1 MNTIFDFIQLFAQ
14 PYDANY
20 LVMNRTTDTTATT
33 GNDLSPEMKTYYDMN
48 LLDYAQANLVHD
60 QFGQKRPIPQGSG
73 KTIEFRKFSPLAK
86 ALTPLTEG
94 VTPKGDQLNVSAMTA
109 TVQQYGNF
117 IVQSD
122 VLELTAL
129 DNTILEA
136 TKQLGRQAGKTIDT
150 VIRDILHSGTNVM
163 YAPTWSG
170 TTEVEST
177 SRGMLDTTAVLTV
190 DLVEQIAANLR
201 AMDCPTIDGYYIGI
215 IHPYAAYDLMRDA
228 EWRKP
233 HEYVNTENIYR
244 GEIGEIGGIRF
255 VQSTEA
261 KIIRGADLASNSRT
275 LLVNNQSGYSGA
287 ITGITFDGGTVAE
300 DALIGRK
307 ININGVTATITDN
320 TATTLTFAS
329 TNFGSI
335 ADNAVIYP
343 GEGGKAGISVFSSL
357 FFGQDAYGVTEIEGG
372 GLQTIVK
379 QKGSAGTADPLDQRS
394 SVGWKAMLTAEILI
408 PEYLIRVEHTS
419 KRYSATAQQN

>member
-1 MNTIFDFIQLFAQ
+1 MET
-14 PYDANY
+14 
-20 LVMNRTTDTTATT
+20 
-33 GNDLSPEMKTYYDMN
+33 
-48 LLDYAQANLVHD
+48 
-60 QFGQKRPIPQGSG
+60 
-73 KTIEFRKFSPLAK
+73 
-86 ALTPLTEG
+86 
-94 VTPKGDQLNVSAMTA
+94 
-109 TVQQYGNF
+109 
-117 IVQSD
+117 
-122 VLELTAL
+122 
-129 DNTILEA
+129 
-136 TKQLGRQAGKTIDT
+136 
-150 VIRDILHSGTNVM
+150 
-163 YAPTWSG
+163 
-170 TTEVEST
+170 T
-177 SRGMLDTTAVLTV
+177 SRGQLDTTAVLTV

-201 AMDCPTIDGYYIGI
+201 AMDCPTINGYYIGI

-233 HEYVNTENIYR
+233 HEYVNTDNIYR

-255 VQSTEA
+255 IQSTEA
-261 KIIRGADLASNSRT
+261 KIIRGDNLAGTTRN
-275 LLVNNQSGYSGA
+275 LAVNNADGYSGA
-287 ITGITFDGGTVAE
+287 ITSITFDGGTVAE

-335 ADNAVIYP
+335 ANDAVIYP
-343 GEGGKAGISVFSSL
+343 GEGGKQGISVFSSL

-408 PEYLIRVEHTS
+408 PEYLIRVEHAS